1 MNPIFMSILLIV
13 GLAIFCRT
21 MYYKILLLL
30 ALEPVYRFDHIL
42 TRLKNVVVIALG
54 QKRLV
59 GRKKEWASGIMHAFI
74 FWGFC
79 VLLIRSLN
87 LYGEGFVK
95 GFQLP
100 FFGEGSILGYLYI
113 AVKDIMEAIVLVMAG
128 YAIYR
133 RAIVKPERLHNTW
146 EAYFVLGMIVVLM
159 ISDLLIDGTRYNLIT
174 HYNNPDHLHFLNNP
188 RYGAEFLWTPVAVG
202 AASLVSWTGEGAN
215 TTILTCMFWLHI
227 ITQLTFL
234 NFLPL
239 GKHFHVITS
248 LPNVFLKSLGY
259 PHEKARVLDLEDEAA
274 WEDESLGVN
283 HIHQL
288 NWKQGL
294 DIYTCTECGRC
305 KEVCPAFVTDKPLNL
320 YDFNE
325 SLKHELLDNAD
336 NLIKRGKLSVAKTA
350 FGTLTT
356 SILNTIIKRSKLPV
370 TLKAVETDPEQTED
384 IKAGMA
390 ALNSKK
396 TLVGDVISEDTL
408 WACTTCRA
416 CEEVCPV
423 TIEHVPRIIAMRQGQ
438 TLMAEAYPKELN
450 VALKGLER
458 NGNPW
463 GIGYDKRADWAEG
476 LGVKTM
482 AEDPNVDYLLW
493 VGCAGSFDD
502 RSKKVTTSLVKI
514 LQNACISFA
523 ILGVEEKCTGDFAR
537 RVGNEMLYQ
546 MMAQENIETLN
557 NYKVKKII
565 AACPHCFNTLKNEY
579 PQMGG
584 NYEVIHHAQFID
596 GLVKSGRITLNK
608 SFEGSLTYHD
618 PCYLGRY
625 NSVYDEPR
633 SILNSVSKEELKE
646 LDRHG
651 RESFCCGAGGGRMWM
666 EETIGKRINVE
677 RAEEIVRQQVDN
689 VAVACP
695 FCLTMIEDGMKELGK
710 EETIKTQDICEIVAK
725 NMV

>member
-1 MNPIFMSILLIV
+1 
-13 GLAIFCRT
+13 
-21 MYYKILLLL
+21 
-30 ALEPVYRFDHIL
+30 E
-42 TRLKNVVVIALG
+42 RLKNMVILAMG

-59 GRKKEWASGIMHAFI
+59 GRKKEWIAGIMHAFI

-79 VLLIRSLN
+79 VLLIRSLS
-87 LYGEGFVK
+87 LYGEGFVR

-100 FFGEGSILGYLYI
+100 IFGNDSIIGYLYI
-113 AVKDIMEAIVLVMAG
+113 ALKDIMEAIVLLMAG
-128 YAIYR
+128 FAIFR
-133 RAIVKPERLHNTW
+133 RAVLKPERMHNTW
-146 EAYFVLGMIVVLM
+146 EAYFVLVMIVVLM
-159 ISDLLIDGTRYNLIT
+159 ISDLLLDGARYNLIAL
-174 HYNNPDHLHFLNNP
+174 HNNPGHLHFFNNP
-188 RYGAEFLWTPVAVG
+188 QYGSEFIWTPVSVG
-202 AASLVSWTGEGAN
+202 AASLISWMGADAN
-215 TTILTCMFWLHI
+215 TFILTSMFWLHI

-239 GKHFHVITS
+239 GKHFHVITA
-248 LPNVFLKSLGY
+248 LPNVFLKNLGY
-259 PHEKARVLDLEDEAA
+259 PHEKAKLLDLEDESV
-274 WEDESLGVN
+274 WEDESLGIN

-294 DIYTCTECGRC
+294 DLYTCTECGRC
-305 KEVCPAFVTDKPLNL
+305 KEVCPAFTTDKPLNL
-320 YDFNE
+320 HDFNDA
-325 SLKHELLDNAD
+325 LKAELFDNAD
-336 NLIKRGKLSVAKTA
+336 K
-350 FGTLTT
+350 
-356 SILNTIIKRSKLPV
+356 IIKRAKLFPFIKNDDTSEKNEEINEKIAEV
-370 TLKAVETDPEQTED
+370 EGKLKAE
-384 IKAGMA
+384 
-390 ALNSKK
+390 LNSKK
-396 TLVGDVISEDTL
+396 TLIGDVISEDTL

-438 TLMAEAYPKELN
+438 TLMAGVYPQELN

-463 GIGYDKRADWAEG
+463 GIGYDKRADWADG
-476 LGVKTM
+476 LEVKTM
-482 AEDPNVDYLLW
+482 AETSDVDYLLW

-502 RSKKVTTSLVKI
+502 RSKKVSTSLVKI
-514 LQNACISFA
+514 LQKAGVSFA

-537 RVGNEMLYQ
+537 RVGNEMMYQ

-565 AACPHCFNTLKNEY
+565 AACPHCLNTLKHEY

-584 NYEVIHHAQFID
+584 NYEVIHHAEFID
-596 GLVKSGRITLNK
+596 ELVKSGKITLNK
-608 SFEGSLTYHD
+608 SLEGSLTYHD

-625 NSVYDEPR
+625 NEIYDQPR
-633 SILNSVSKEELKE
+633 SILQSISKDGLQE

-651 RESFCCGAGGGRMWM
+651 KESFCCGAGGGRMWL

-677 RAEEIVRQQVDN
+677 RAEEIVNKNVAN

-695 FCLTMIEDGMKELGK
+695 FCLTMIEDGMKELDK
-710 EETIKTQDICEIVAK
+710 DEQVKTRDIAELVAN